1 MEDSQTLGQRQR
13 VTVEQGEQG
22 TVILHHTD
30 LPIPFPLSSDEA
42 LDLLQWLFERQDRLI
57 LSTPTGK
64 LDDQAKEKQS
74 PLL

>member
-1 MEDSQTLGQRQR
+1 MEDSQTLGQRMQ

-22 TVILHHTD
+22 TVILHRRD
-30 LPIPFPLSSDEA
+30 LPTPFTLSSDEA
-42 LDLLQWLFERQDRLI
+42 LDLLEWLFERQDRLI

-74 PLL
+74 P

>member
-13 VTVEQGEQG
+13 VTVEQDDQG
-22 TVILHHTD
+22 TVILHHRD
-30 LPIPFPLSSDEA
+30 LPMPFPLSSDEA

-64 LDDQAKEKQS
+64 LDDQAQEKQS
-74 PLL
+74 PFI